1 LKTPFDLRQDF
12 LRNVQLRHL
21 RAFVAVAQERHLARA
36 AERLALSQP
45 AVSKTLSELEA
56 IVGTRLVE
64 RSNAG
69 RRGVQGLTA
78 AGEQLLAHALRVLE
92 ALDASAQAV
101 APAAGG
107 RIERLRI
114 GALPSVAPALLPVAL
129 ARLREGWP
137 QVQIV
142 VKSAANAA
150 LLDELRAGELD
161 LVVGRMSDPRLM
173 GGLSFELLHTEPLVF
188 AVRAGHPLAAPGQA
202 RRRPGRRPRRAGPI
216 GDAAYPLVVYGEG
229 TIPRHNT
236 ESFLSARGLV
246 LPTNAL
252 QTLDVAVASA
262 LVAVS
267 DAVWITPL
275 GAARG
280 ELAAGRLLRLRIET
294 AGTEEPVGLLQRS
307 DAEPSALRLAMAAL
321 LREAAKQQG
330 APPPRARAREARR
343 VACWFSLSWP
353 GAARRP
359 HSRRHRAGARRAG
372 SPTSSGPGIPSP
384 RGARAAASRGARPAA
399 RRPGGCRAAG
409 RWSTAR

>member
-1 LKTPFDLRQDF
+1 MRS
-12 LRNVQLRHL
+12 VQLRHL
-21 RAFVAVAQERHLARA
+21 RCLVAVAQERHLARA

-64 RSNAG
+64 RSKAG

-101 APAAGG
+101 APASGG

-114 GALPSVAPALLPVAL
+114 GALPSVAPALLPVTL
-129 ARLREGWP
+129 ARLRDSRP
-137 QVQIV
+137 SVQIV
-142 VKSAANAA
+142 VKSAANAV

-188 AVRAGHPLAAPGQA
+188 AARAGHPLASKAVSVQA
-202 RRRPGRRPRRAGPI
+202 VL
-216 GDAAYPLVVYGEG
+216 AYPLVVYGEG

-246 LPTNAL
+246 LPSNAL
-252 QTLDVAVASA
+252 QTLDVAVARA

-280 ELAAGRLLRLRIET
+280 ELADGRLVRLRIET

-307 DAEPSALRLAMAAL
+307 DAEPSALRGAMAAL
-321 LREAAKQQG
+321 LREAAKEQG
-330 APPPRARAREARR
+330 AVP
-343 VACWFSLSWP
+343 
-353 GAARRP
+353 
-359 HSRRHRAGARRAG
+359 
-372 SPTSSGPGIPSP
+372 
-384 RGARAAASRGARPAA
+384 PAA
-399 RRPGGCRAAG
+399 RRRRGG
-409 RWSTAR
+409 

>member
-1 LKTPFDLRQDF
+1 MEIRDLRQDF

-21 RAFVAVAQERHLARA
+21 RCFVTVAQERHLARA

-45 AVSKTLSELEA
+45 AVSKTLSELEG

-64 RSNAG
+64 RSKAG

-101 APAAGG
+101 APAAGE

-114 GALPSVAPALLPVAL
+114 GALPSVAPALLPLAL
-129 ARLREGWP
+129 VRLRDGWP
-137 QVQIV
+137 QVRIV

-188 AVRAGHPLAAPGQA
+188 AVRAGHPMALKAASVQA
-202 RRRPGRRPRRAGPI
+202 VLG
-216 GDAAYPLVVYGEG
+216 YPLVVYGEG

-252 QTLDVAVASA
+252 QTLDVAVARA

-280 ELAAGRLLRLRIET
+280 ELAEGRMVRLRIET

-330 APPPRARAREARR
+330 ALPPRARKPAR
-343 VACWFSLSWP
+343 
-353 GAARRP
+353 G
-359 HSRRHRAGARRAG
+359 
-372 SPTSSGPGIPSP
+372 
-384 RGARAAASRGARPAA
+384 
-399 RRPGGCRAAG
+399 
-409 RWSTAR
+409 

>member
-1 LKTPFDLRQDF
+1 
-12 LRNVQLRHL
+12 
-21 RAFVAVAQERHLARA
+21 
-36 AERLALSQP
+36 
-45 AVSKTLSELEA
+45 
-56 IVGTRLVE
+56 
-64 RSNAG
+64 
-69 RRGVQGLTA
+69 VQGLTP

-188 AVRAGHPLAAPGQA
+188 AVRAGHPLAGQRGA
-202 RRRPGRRPRRAGPI
+202 ASVQ
-216 GDAAYPLVVYGEG
+216 AVMAYPLVVYGEG

-275 GAARG
+275 GAARR
-280 ELAAGRLLRLRIET
+280 ELAAGRLARLRIET
-294 AGTEEPVGLLQRS
+294 TGTEEPVGLLQRS
-307 DAEPSALRLAMAAL
+307 DAEPSALRPAMAAL

-330 APPPRARAREARR
+330 APPPRAR
-343 VACWFSLSWP
+343 
-353 GAARRP
+353 GK
-359 HSRRHRAGARRAG
+359 
-372 SPTSSGPGIPSP
+372 
-384 RGARAAASRGARPAA
+384 RAA
-399 RRPGGCRAAG
+399 
-409 RWSTAR
+409 

>member
-1 LKTPFDLRQDF
+1 M
-12 LRNVQLRHL
+12 RNVQLRHL
-21 RAFVAVAQERHLARA
+21 RCLVAVAQERHLARA

-64 RSNAG
+64 RSKAG

-114 GALPSVAPALLPVAL
+114 GALPSVAPALLPQAL
-129 ARLREGWP
+129 ARLRDGWP

-150 LLDELRAGELD
+150 PLDELRASEFER
-161 LVVGRMSDPRLM
+161 VVGRMSDPRLM

-188 AVRAGHPLAAPGQA
+188 AVRAGHPLALKAASVQA
-202 RRRPGRRPRRAGPI
+202 VLG
-216 GDAAYPLVVYGEG
+216 YPLVVYGEG

-252 QTLDVAVASA
+252 QTLDVAVARA

-280 ELAAGRLLRLRIET
+280 ELADGRLVQLRIET

-307 DAEPSALRLAMAAL
+307 DAEPSALRAAMAVL
-321 LREAAKQQG
+321 LREAAREQG
-330 APPPRARAREARR
+330 AVPPKARRKPRA
-343 VACWFSLSWP
+343 
-353 GAARRP
+353 G
-359 HSRRHRAGARRAG
+359 G
-372 SPTSSGPGIPSP
+372 SG
-384 RGARAAASRGARPAA
+384 
-399 RRPGGCRAAG
+399 
-409 RWSTAR
+409 

>member
-1 LKTPFDLRQDF
+1 LKTPADLRQDF

-21 RAFVAVAQERHLARA
+21 RCLVAVAQERHLARA

-56 IVGTRLVE
+56 IVGTRLVD
-64 RSNAG
+64 RSKAG

-114 GALPSVAPALLPVAL
+114 GALPSVAPALLPIAL
-129 ARLREGWP
+129 ARLRDGWP
-137 QVQIV
+137 QVQIM
-142 VKSAANAA
+142 VKSAANGV

-188 AVRAGHPLAAPGQA
+188 AVRAGHPLALKAASVQA
-202 RRRPGRRPRRAGPI
+202 VLG
-216 GDAAYPLVVYGEG
+216 YPLVVYGEG
-229 TIPRHNT
+229 TSPRHNT

-252 QTLDVAVASA
+252 QTLDVAVARA

-280 ELAAGRLLRLRIET
+280 ELADGRLVQLRIET

-307 DAEPSALRLAMAAL
+307 DAEPSALRAAMAAL
-321 LREAAKQQG
+321 LREAAREQG
-330 APPPRARAREARR
+330 AVP
-343 VACWFSLSWP
+343 
-353 GAARRP
+353 
-359 HSRRHRAGARRAG
+359 
-372 SPTSSGPGIPSP
+372 
-384 RGARAAASRGARPAA
+384 PAA
-399 RRPGGCRAAG
+399 RPKRGG
-409 RWSTAR
+409 

>member
-1 LKTPFDLRQDF
+1 MKNPTELRQDF

-21 RAFVAVAQERHLARA
+21 RCLVAVAQERHLARA
-36 AERLALSQP
+36 AGRLALSQP
-45 AVSKTLSELEA
+45 AVSKTLSELES

-64 RSNAG
+64 RSKAG
-69 RRGVQGLTA
+69 RRGVQGLTP
-78 AGEQLLAHALRVLE
+78 AGEQLLTHALRVLE

-101 APAAGG
+101 APASGE
-107 RIERLRI
+107 RVERLRI
-114 GALPSVAPALLPVAL
+114 GALPSVAPALLPAAL
-129 ARLREGWP
+129 ARLRDGWP
-137 QVQIV
+137 SVQIT
-142 VKSAANAA
+142 VKSAANAV

-188 AVRAGHPLAAPGQA
+188 AVRAGHPLALAALKAATVQA
-202 RRRPGRRPRRAGPI
+202 VL
-216 GDAAYPLVVYGEG
+216 AYPLVVYGEG

-252 QTLDVAVASA
+252 QTLDVAVARA

-280 ELAAGRLLRLRIET
+280 ELSDGRLVRLRIDT

-307 DAEPSALRLAMAAL
+307 DAEPSALRGAMAAL

-330 APPPRARAREARR
+330 ALPPKRKARR
-343 VACWFSLSWP
+343 
-353 GAARRP
+353 
-359 HSRRHRAGARRAG
+359 
-372 SPTSSGPGIPSP
+372 SP
-384 RGARAAASRGARPAA
+384 
-399 RRPGGCRAAG
+399 
-409 RWSTAR
+409 

>member
-1 LKTPFDLRQDF
+1 VRS
-12 LRNVQLRHL
+12 VQLRHL
-21 RAFVAVAQERHLARA
+21 RCLVAVAQERHLARA

-64 RSNAG
+64 RSKAG

-101 APAAGG
+101 APASGG

-129 ARLREGWP
+129 ARLREGRP
-137 QVQIV
+137 SVQIV
-142 VKSAANAA
+142 VKSAANAV

-188 AVRAGHPLAAPGQA
+188 AVRAGHPLASKAVSVQA
-202 RRRPGRRPRRAGPI
+202 VL
-216 GDAAYPLVVYGEG
+216 AYPLVVYGEG

-246 LPTNAL
+246 LPSNAL
-252 QTLDVAVASA
+252 QTLDVAVARA

-280 ELAAGRLLRLRIET
+280 ELADGRLVRLRIET

-307 DAEPSALRLAMAAL
+307 DAEPSALRGAMAAL
-321 LREAAKQQG
+321 LREAAKEQG
-330 APPPRARAREARR
+330 AVP
-343 VACWFSLSWP
+343 
-353 GAARRP
+353 
-359 HSRRHRAGARRAG
+359 
-372 SPTSSGPGIPSP
+372 
-384 RGARAAASRGARPAA
+384 PAA
-399 RRPGGCRAAG
+399 RRRRGG
-409 RWSTAR
+409 